1 MLPRCSV
8 HDAAEVMD
16 RARAALKEALANAE
30 VPEFT
35 FSVGLAEAG
44 PDETLHGALRAADEA
59 LMGAK
64 RFGRDRVLIAT
75 SIRTERAT
83 HT

>member
-1 MLPRCSV
+1 
-8 HDAAEVMD
+8 MD
-16 RARAALKEALANAE
+16 RARAALKEALADAE
-30 VPEFT
+30 VPAFT

-64 RFGRDRVLIAT
+64 RSGRDRVLIAT
-75 SIRTERAT
+75 SIRTEQAK